1 MQSIGISFGS
11 IILLAIVFY
20 FVIKYAVRKAIIE
33 ATVYQQELSESVYTD
48 KVLNEL
54 ALLSSGPY
62 GLGTELFN
70 NLPKEQKDILKPEY
84 KLLTKRFNKLYLSY
98 PYESTK
104 NDFQETV
111 LNLKKDFDLL
121 VDKVRAFEKK
131 NAADESL

>member
-70 NLPKEQKDILKPEY
+70 NLSREQKDILKPEY

-111 LNLKKDFDLL
+111 LTLKKDFDLL